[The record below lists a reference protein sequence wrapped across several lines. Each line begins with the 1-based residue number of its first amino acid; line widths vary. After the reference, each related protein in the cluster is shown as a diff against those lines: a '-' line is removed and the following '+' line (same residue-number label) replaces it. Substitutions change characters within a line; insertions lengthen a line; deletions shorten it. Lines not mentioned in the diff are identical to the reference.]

1 MLERTRTP
9 PPSVSQTEHDELTS
23 VTPQNFADIPPILH
37 WQGPAEVEM
46 NVPSWSSWSKTSG
59 TLFVTEQ

>member
-9 PPSVSQTEHDELTS
+9 PPSVSQAEHDDLTS
-23 VTPQNFADIPPILH
+23 VTPQSFADIPPVLH
-37 WQGPAEVEM
+37 WQGRAEVEM
-46 NVPSWSSWSKTSG
+46 NVPSWGAWAKSEG

>member
-9 PPSVSQTEHDELTS
+9 PPSVSQLEHDDLTS
-23 VTPQNFADIPPILH
+23 VTPQNFSDIPPVLH

-46 NVPSWSSWSKTSG
+46 NVPSWTSWSKTTG